1 MASFYQGQPG
11 LRPSGP
17 TSTSPYSGHWTYYAH
32 TYNMYVTYV
41 TSYVQK
47 DLELVFNQGN
57 VSSFWAFESTFE
69 VKNTVI
75 AGFRHLMA
83 QVSHFMPL

>member
-1 MASFYQGQPG
+1 MI
-11 LRPSGP
+11 R
-17 TSTSPYSGHWTYYAH
+17 STSYSSSSFDDILEIRFINKLYTG
-32 TYNMYVTYV
+32 NVTYV

-83 QVSHFMPL
+83 QVSHFTPL